1 MQSTGYDGDVQNGK
15 YFLLSTRNFAKFVM
29 AHALTFHR
37 TYGICLYAYILQALS
52 VRRYLHGNFERAAQ
66 RVLALLCRRCIRLLI
81 PTENKSRL
89 GQMERHELES
99 VPCILISRRWPRLGN
114 TIGGRREGDGVTQI
128 NNFLL

>member
-66 RVLALLCRRCIRLLI
+66 RVPGSTLQTLHKALDTYR
-81 PTENKSRL
+81 K
-89 GQMERHELES
+89 
-99 VPCILISRRWPRLGN
+99 
-114 TIGGRREGDGVTQI
+114 
-128 NNFLL
+128 